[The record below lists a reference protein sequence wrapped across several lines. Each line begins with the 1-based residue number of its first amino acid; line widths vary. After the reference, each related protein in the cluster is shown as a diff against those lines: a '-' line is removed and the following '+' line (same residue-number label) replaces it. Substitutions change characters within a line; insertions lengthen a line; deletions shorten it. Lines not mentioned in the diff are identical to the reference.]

1 MRTWIVVSGALI
13 AAGVAIF
20 LYKVLVLG
28 YPLSVAD
35 APGTW
40 RVDVIVTA
48 TGKGSR
54 TVIDIPLPRPS
65 GYQRIL
71 TEEVHSDQLRF
82 SIDEGADGDRHGRWH
97 GRLEGTS
104 SLSYQV
110 TLEATPYGRPLP
122 PTEAG
127 GKYPDSVAGYLNQ
140 SPAVQQGDPAIA
152 ALSRELLLDPK
163 NKAALAQGIYDFVAG
178 EIGPLNSQASM
189 DAVTVLREGRG
200 NALGR
205 ARLFCALAR
214 ANGLPCRVMGGIAL
228 VDGRADQF
236 IYWNEVYL
244 GGGWVPF
251 DVVEGHPG
259 TLPADRLSLGPV
271 NGAELI
277 RADNLSALSFR
288 FDVQSELE
296 TYTELVNRRRANSQ
310 HWLDRISLLFL
321 PVQQQHTLR
330 ILLLVPLGA
339 LAMCVLRN
347 IAGLRTFG
355 MFMPVLIA
363 LAFTGTGLAWGTVFL
378 LLIIGFALLSRLW
391 IQRLYLLLAA
401 RIAFILTCVILLMVV
416 LFMLGARL
424 DMPTGGVGAF
434 PFVIMTM
441 IVERISVGLE
451 EEGLANTLRRLGA
464 TLASIY
470 LTYGVIHAQ
479 GLQTLFLIYPELLL
493 IILGLL
499 VAVGRYT
506 GYRLT
511 ELFRFRELAD
521 VSRSAEL
528 PPPSGGPDA
537 G

>member
-20 LYKVLVLG
+20 LFKVLVLG

-40 RVDVIVTA
+40 RVDIVVTA

-54 TVIDIPLPRPS
+54 AVIDIPLPRPS

-82 SIDEGADGDRHGRWH
+82 NIDEGADGDRRGRWH
-97 GRLEGTS
+97 GRLDGS
-104 SLSYQV
+104 AALSYQV
-110 TLEATPYGRPLP
+110 TLEATPYGRPVP

-127 GKYPDSVAGYLNQ
+127 GKYPKSVADYLAP
-140 SPAVQQGDPAIA
+140 SPAVQTGDPAVTE
-152 ALSRELLLDPK
+152 LGHELLLDAR
-163 NKAALAQGIYDFVAG
+163 NKPALAKGIFDFVSG
-178 EIGPLNSQASM
+178 EIGALASPAAM
-189 DAVTVLREGRG
+189 DAVTVVREGRG

-214 ANGLPCRVMGGIAL
+214 ASGLPCRVMGGIAL
-228 VDGRADQF
+228 TNGRADQF

-244 GGGWVPF
+244 GGGWVPY
-251 DVVEGHPG
+251 DVVAGYAG

-277 RADNLSALSFR
+277 RATNLGSLTFR
-288 FDVQSELE
+288 FDVQSEIE
-296 TYTELVNRRRANSQ
+296 TYAELVRRRRANSQ
-310 HWLDRISLLFL
+310 HWVDRLSLLFL

-347 IAGLRTFG
+347 VVGLRTFG

-363 LAFTGTGLAWGTVFL
+363 LAFTGTGLLWGTVFL
-378 LLIIGFALLSRLW
+378 LMIIGFALVSRLW

-401 RIAFILTCVILLMVV
+401 RIAFILTLVILLMVA
-416 LFMLGARL
+416 LFIVGARL

-470 LTYGVIHAQ
+470 LTYAVIHMQ

-493 IILGLL
+493 VILGLL

-506 GYRLT
+506 GYRLS
-511 ELFRFRELAD
+511 ELIRFRELAD
-521 VSRSAEL
+521 ASRPPDL
-528 PPPSGGPDA
+528 PPSPPPV
-537 G
+537 